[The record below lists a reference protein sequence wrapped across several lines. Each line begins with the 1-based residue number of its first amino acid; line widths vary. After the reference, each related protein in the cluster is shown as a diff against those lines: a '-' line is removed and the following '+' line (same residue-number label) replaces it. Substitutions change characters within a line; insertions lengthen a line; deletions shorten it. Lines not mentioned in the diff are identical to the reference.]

1 MCGIVGYVGEKRA
14 APILLDGLQKLEYR
28 GYDSAGIA
36 VFDGGIL
43 RVVKKKGRVKELEP
57 ARALKGN
64 CGIGHTRWATH
75 GAPSEANAHP
85 HTYKK
90 FTLVHNGIIENAHIL
105 REECLAR
112 GEKFS
117 SETDSEVIAHLIS
130 DCYAGNFAA
139 AVCKAAKRL
148 QGSFAL
154 AVLFADAPDTIVCAR
169 RHSPLVVG
177 KVVGKEKGG
186 LFVASDVPA
195 IAADGVE
202 IFSLGDGEFAE
213 LHAGEIQFFDE
224 NLRPVSPHPVEY
236 SSKDDAPALGGY
248 RHFMRKE
255 MSEIPAVLAK
265 NSADVLRNA
274 EFSEFRS
281 ALLGAERIQIVA
293 CGTAYHAGL
302 CAAHAFEKICRV
314 PCEVSIA
321 SEYRYRDPI
330 VPPHTVCFAVSQSGE
345 TADTLA
351 AAQIAK
357 EKGAYLAAVTN
368 VAYSSLTRI
377 SDAVLLTNAGREVAV
392 AATKSFNA
400 QLMLLYGVAAFL
412 ATKKGREV
420 PPLAEISKAAKVAL
434 EVSEEVR
441 GWTAHFLS
449 AKSVFFLGRGA
460 DYFTA
465 LEGSLKLKEITYLPS
480 EGYPAG
486 ELKHGTLA
494 LIEKNTPVVAVVT
507 QRELAEKTMN
517 AVHEVYAR
525 GAKIFLVTC
534 FEELCARKE
543 VFASV
548 LIPACPEEFSPAV
561 AVIPLQALAYYLSLA
576 RGNDPDKPRNLAKSV
591 TVE

>member
-36 VFDGGIL
+36 VFDGKIL
-43 RVVKKKGRVKELEP
+43 HIVKKKGRVKELEP
-57 ARALKGN
+57 ARALRGN

-75 GAPSEANAHP
+75 GAPSEKNAHP
-85 HTYKK
+85 HTYRK

-105 REECLAR
+105 REECLSR
-112 GEKFS
+112 GEIFS

-130 DCYAGNFAA
+130 DCYEGNFAA
-139 AVCKAAKRL
+139 AVCEASKRL

-154 AVLFADAPDTIVCAR
+154 AVLFGDCPGTIVCAR

-177 KVVGKEKGG
+177 REKGG

-195 IAADGVE
+195 IAAEGVE
-202 IFSLGDGEFAE
+202 IFSLGDGEFAA

-224 NLRPVSPHPVEY
+224 DLRPVLPHPVEY
-236 SSKDDAPALGGY
+236 SCKEDAPALGGY

-255 MSEIPAVLAK
+255 MSEIPAVLRK
-265 NSADVLRNA
+265 NSVDFLSNSQFSAFCEVLCHA
-274 EFSEFRS
+274 EY
-281 ALLGAERIQIVA
+281 IQIVA

-302 CAAHAFEKICRV
+302 CAAYAFEKICRV

-330 VPPHTVCFAVSQSGE
+330 VPQNTVCFAVSQSGE

-351 AAQIAK
+351 AAQIAR
-357 EKGAYLAAVTN
+357 EKGAFLAAVTN

-420 PPLAEISKAAKVAL
+420 PPLAELPQAAAGAL

-525 GAKIFLVTC
+525 GAKIFLVTR
-534 FEELCARKE
+534 FEELRARKE

-548 LIPACPEEFSPAV
+548 LLPACPEEFSPAV